1 MWECHVA
8 LGVRGRGKMT
18 KQRITDRCRLRA
30 VGWFVKKF
38 HSNSAKP
45 KNLYFYIFFL

>member
-1 MWECHVA
+1 MRECHVA
-8 LGVRGRGKMT
+8 LRVRGRGKMT

-30 VGWFVKKF
+30 VSWFVKMF

-45 KNLYFYIFFL
+45 KILFIFI